1 MEFFK
6 KTKMSMETIRLEEK
20 TLMLLQHFDKIVELV
35 ENFKIKKRSVIEDQ
49 EISKMLEDNQQS
61 LLKII
66 ENGNRMERLF
76 RIVEIEVEKVGEFGN
91 TLVQFDQ
98 IIREVI

>member
-1 MEFFK
+1 ME
-6 KTKMSMETIRLEEK
+6 SIRLEEK
-20 TLMLLQHFDKIVELV
+20 TLMLLQHFDKIGELV
-35 ENFKIKKRSVIEDQ
+35 KNFKRKKRSVIEDQ
-49 EISKMLEDNQQS
+49 EISKMLEDNKQNFRR
-61 LLKII
+61 II
-66 ENGNRMERLF
+66 ENGNRMKRLF